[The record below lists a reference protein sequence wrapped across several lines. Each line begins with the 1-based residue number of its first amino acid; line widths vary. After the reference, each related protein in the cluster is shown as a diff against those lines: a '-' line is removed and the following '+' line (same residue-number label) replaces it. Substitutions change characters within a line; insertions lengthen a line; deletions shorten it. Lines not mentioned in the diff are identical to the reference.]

1 MLSTG
6 LCLLGCNLRAQS
18 MLLASVSK
26 VHSTPVV
33 AVGYTVTPMRS
44 VGTQFSWWCCMG
56 TKFIHGASWVHS
68 ASVVSVG
75 FTIHQLCQ
83 LSTQRTSSM
92 TVIAPQCSWK
102 ARHSLFIQFNVSYWN
117 VLVVRHV
124 SPMYCF
130 LWFVSTSVTA
140 TNRFKEGCTHRH
152 RYRHTHKHMHIHTHT
167 HTHTHV
173 KVII

>member
-1 MLSTG
+1 MTGSVHCGTVYFFTLHSTKGGGNCDVVCYKRAHPMLSTG

-102 ARHSLFIQFNVSYWN
+102 ARHSLFIQFNVSY
-117 VLVVRHV
+117 
-124 SPMYCF
+124 
-130 LWFVSTSVTA
+130 
-140 TNRFKEGCTHRH
+140 
-152 RYRHTHKHMHIHTHT
+152 
-167 HTHTHV
+167 
-173 KVII
+173 